1 MIFFDFEGS
10 YANINGIEVFR
21 NQVKQHQQ
29 KFNGVPKHH
38 LHLFLKDYEWRISAG
53 SPKEFLRQLRS

>member
-1 MIFFDFEGS
+1 VIFFDFEGS
-10 YANINGIEVFR
+10 DANINGIEVFR

-38 LHLFLKDYEWRISAG
+38 FQLFLKDCEWPISAG
-53 SPKEFLRQLRS
+53 